1 MLSDTIM
8 RMVERT
14 YVRFLSYIKGDMA
27 RQNDEGFWET
37 AAVDV
42 VLWVGGGAVGGHIHS
57 TLEIK
62 GRTVGSP
69 MTKIV
74 DMHVGNRILRER

>member
-1 MLSDTIM
+1 MM
-8 RMVERT
+8 KV
-14 YVRFLSYIKGDMA
+14 FG
-27 RQNDEGFWET
+27 RQRPSMMFYGW
-37 AAVDV
+37 
-42 VLWVGGGAVGGHIHS
+42 GGGAVGGHIHS